1 MFYATNHNARTH
13 DSLDTIKLDTDYPT
27 LKIELSA
34 PGWATDFAGERSV
47 LVAKRLHG
55 GRIRQ
60 SARGGD
66 GCREIARA
74 AGQRV

>member
-1 MFYATNHNARTH
+1 MLYATNHNARTH

-55 GRIRQ
+55 SLGRVRLVE
-60 SARGGD
+60 RD
-66 GCREIARA
+66 Y
-74 AGQRV
+74 